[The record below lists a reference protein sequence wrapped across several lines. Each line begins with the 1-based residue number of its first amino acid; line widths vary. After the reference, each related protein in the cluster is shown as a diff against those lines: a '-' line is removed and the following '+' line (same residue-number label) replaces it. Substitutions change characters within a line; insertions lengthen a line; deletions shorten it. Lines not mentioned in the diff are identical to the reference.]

1 MALLA
6 FAPGYLV
13 PMLATLFGIYAFTR
27 ILSPSEYGNYAF
39 VMSIMLL
46 VQSGLLSWIDMGAK
60 RFFERAT
67 QTGRVSAMCVTLY
80 LGLLICSM
88 GLLISC
94 AVGLNLFNVPPGM
107 AALIWLAA
115 VAIIAKEASTLSKTL
130 ELAALS
136 RSRYVLLECT
146 ESLIG
151 VGVGVWLCWYNGLG
165 ANGILWGLMVGALV
179 VVALDAKYIKSR
191 LRNGSFNMDMQK
203 QVLMFSGPICI
214 SFFVEFMMSSCD
226 RVMVQFFLGPHELGI
241 YAVAYSIAERSV
253 SAVFMALGIASY
265 PLVVRAMERGGA
277 DAAIKQA
284 RQNVEVL
291 IAIALPAWGG
301 FHSRVR
307 PYRHCSCGAGLCIPR
322 FHATAVGR
330 CRGVYVYSIRVHYYS
345 HAQHLTN
352 KTWSLL
358 TASCPAVLINVV
370 MNLVLLPQIGISG
383 AIWARLTSYVVA
395 LGISLWLCRRQ
406 LPLPF
411 PVWGAARALV
421 ATLAM
426 CGVLITLDFAN
437 NALGLI
443 EMILV
448 GALFYGTVAL
458 VFDFAGLRSMILARR
473 GLRPVGNLT

>member
-13 PMLATLFGIYAFTR
+13 PMLTTLFGIYAFTR

-60 RFFERAT
+60 RFFERAS

-80 LGLLICSM
+80 LGLLICSV

-94 AVGLNLFNVPPGM
+94 AVGLHLFHVPPGM

-165 ANGILWGLMVGALV
+165 ANGILWGIMVGALV
-179 VVALDAKYIKSR
+179 VVALDAKYIKNR
-191 LRNGSFNMDMQK
+191 LRNGSFNLDMQK

-214 SFFVEFMMSSCD
+214 SFFVEFIMSSCD

-277 DAAIKQA
+277 EAAIKQA
-284 RQNVEVL
+284 RQNVDVL
-291 IAIALPAWGG
+291 IAIAVPAWGG
-301 FHSRVR
+301 FTVASGHIATVLAGPAYASRVSSLL
-307 PYRHCSCGAGLCIPR
+307 PLAGV
-322 FHATAVGR
+322 AVFM
-330 CRGVYVYSIRVHYYS
+330 YSIRVHYYS

-358 TASCPAVLINVV
+358 AASCPAVLVNVV
-370 MNLVLLPQIGISG
+370 MNLVLLPQIGIIG
-383 AIWARLTSYVVA
+383 AIWARLASYMVA

-406 LPLPF
+406 LRLPF

-426 CGVLITLDFAN
+426 CGVLITLDFPN
-437 NALGLI
+437 NTLGLI

-458 VFDFAGLRSMILARR
+458 VFDFAGLRSMLLARR

>member
-94 AVGLNLFNVPPGM
+94 AVGLHLFQVPPGM

-136 RSRYVLLECT
+136 RSRYVLLECA

-151 VGVGVWLCWYNGLG
+151 VCVGVWLCWYNGLG
-165 ANGILWGLMVGALV
+165 ANGILWGIMAGALV
-179 VVALDAKYIKSR
+179 VVALDAKYIKNR

-214 SFFVEFMMSSCD
+214 SFFVEFIMSSCD

-277 DAAIKQA
+277 EAAIKQA
-284 RQNVEVL
+284 RQNVELL

-301 FHSRVR
+301 FTVASGRIATVLAGPAYASRVSELL
-307 PYRHCSCGAGLCIPR
+307 PLAGV
-322 FHATAVGR
+322 AVFM
-330 CRGVYVYSIRVHYYS
+330 YSIRVHYYS

-426 CGVLITLDFAN
+426 CGVLTTLDFAN
-437 NALGLI
+437 NTLGLI
-443 EMILV
+443 EMIVV

-458 VFDFAGLRSMILARR
+458 VFDFAGLRSMLLARR

>member
-27 ILSPSEYGNYAF
+27 ILSPAEYGDYAF

-67 QTGRVSAMCVTLY
+67 QSGRVSAMCVTLY
-80 LGLLICSM
+80 LGLLICSV

-94 AVGLNLFNVPPGM
+94 TVGLHLFRVPPGM
-107 AALIWLAA
+107 AALLWLAA

-151 VGVGVWLCWYNGLG
+151 VSVGVWLCWYYGFG
-165 ANGILWGLMVGALV
+165 ANGILWGIMAGALV

-191 LRNGSFNMDMQK
+191 LRNGSFNLDMQK
-203 QVLMFSGPICI
+203 QVLMFSAPICI
-214 SFFVEFMMSSCD
+214 SFFVEFIMSSCD
-226 RVMVQFFLGPHELGI
+226 RLMVQFFLGSHELGI

-265 PLVVRAMERGGA
+265 PLVVRAMERGGVE
-277 DAAIKQA
+277 AAIKQA

-301 FHSRVR
+301 FTVASGHIATVLAGPAYASRVSGLL
-307 PYRHCSCGAGLCIPR
+307 PLAGV
-322 FHATAVGR
+322 AVFM
-330 CRGVYVYSIRVHYYS
+330 YSIRVHYYS

-358 TASCPAVLINVV
+358 AASCPAVLINVV
-370 MNLVLLPQIGISG
+370 MNLVLLPQVGIIG
-383 AIWARLTSYVVA
+383 AIWARLASYVVA

-411 PVWGAARALV
+411 PVWGATRALV

-426 CGVLITLDFAN
+426 CGVLTALDFAN
-437 NALGLI
+437 NTLGLV
-443 EMILV
+443 EMIVV
-448 GALFYGTVAL
+448 GALFYGTIAL
-458 VFDFAGLRSMILARR
+458 VFDFAGLRSMLLTRR
-473 GLRPVGNLT
+473 SLRPVSNLT